1 MYIIIKKATEKKL
14 KLDIIKE
21 GMQNLE
27 ENKIILFYL
36 NKILIICVCDYIL
49 EIIIIILL
57 IIINEKYFEFQINK
71 NMSLTKHT
79 HKQN

>member
-1 MYIIIKKATEKKL
+1 
-14 KLDIIKE
+14 
-21 GMQNLE
+21 MQNLE

-57 IIINEKYFEFQINK
+57 IIINEKKNFEFQINK
-71 NMSLTKHT
+71 NMSLT
-79 HKQN
+79 